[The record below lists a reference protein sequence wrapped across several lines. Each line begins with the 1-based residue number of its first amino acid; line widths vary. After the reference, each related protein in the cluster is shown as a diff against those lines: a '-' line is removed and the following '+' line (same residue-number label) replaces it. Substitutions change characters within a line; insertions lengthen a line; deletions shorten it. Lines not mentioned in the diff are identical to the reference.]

1 MNGDAVPPH
10 TPLRS
15 GDRIEPIKWEK
26 SETSLPEETE
36 SLPEEPQSV
45 FAPAKPVK
53 PQTTAMQPDL
63 ADLLAQEAMRLA
75 QKKAPEPQV
84 PSTVGLLPESPQ
96 THSDEQAAEENPASP
111 QEQAPRPTTPPVLVI
126 LNGRAVRLDGKT
138 DRSPYCLID
147 TLNLVDV
154 DLTTP
159 QGSIVLR
166 VNGHEAGYLEP
177 LKDGD
182 EVEIYWD
189 GQIRNS

>member
-1 MNGDAVPPH
+1 
-10 TPLRS
+10 
-15 GDRIEPIKWEK
+15 
-26 SETSLPEETE
+26 
-36 SLPEEPQSV
+36 
-45 FAPAKPVK
+45 
-53 PQTTAMQPDL
+53 MQPNL
-63 ADLLAQEAMRLA
+63 EELLTQEAMNLA
-75 QKKAPEPQV
+75 EKKAPESQV
-84 PSTVGLLPESPQ
+84 PGAVGLVPEPQ
-96 THSDEQAAEENPASP
+96 RTHSAEQAAEETPAPP
-111 QEQAPRPTTPPVLVI
+111 QPTTPPVLVI

-189 GQIRNS
+189 GQIRNP